1 MSMELLASQAR
12 AVGGR
17 DEANDAGVSMV
28 NHAENLLGKAFF
40 SLPPSTSVGIWE
52 CLKAFDWY

>member
-12 AVGGR
+12 AIGGR

-28 NHAENLLGKAFF
+28 NHAENLLEKHSF
-40 SLPPSTSVGIWE
+40 LY
-52 CLKAFDWY
+52 LLQLL